1 PTAGVVACLAIAP
14 GSTRADRIN
23 VFGLNL
29 PASPGTPPTV
39 APASAAAATLPSPI
53 TGPSG
58 YQANASGQAEFS
70 QYLSQVSFRGPS
82 GQVGVG
88 RTQAGELV
96 LAAVATESSA
106 PVSGREFLAVATRNP
121 GTGAFTWTVA
131 AHPGM
136 PVLDG
141 PSLASGA
148 AEIGALVWQSPAS
161 MSSPAVDLLGN
172 VYFVAAWDDARPAGA
187 PGPGSTG

>member
-1 PTAGVVACLAIAP
+1 GRVTLGRDASSATISAAAHLAPGVGGLRGNPTFSVAKDLPGSPTAGVVACLAIAP

-96 LAAVATESSA
+96 LAAGATESSA
-106 PVSGREFLAVATRNP
+106 PRSGRGCVA
-121 GTGAFTWTVA
+121 
-131 AHPGM
+131 
-136 PVLDG
+136 
-141 PSLASGA
+141 
-148 AEIGALVWQSPAS
+148 
-161 MSSPAVDLLGN
+161 
-172 VYFVAAWDDARPAGA
+172 
-187 PGPGSTG
+187 